1 VRTTRIL
8 LIVTVVACALG
19 TLAAPAAFAA
29 NEIVY
34 RCDLDI
40 CLLDPANPSAVTN
53 LTDNG
58 EASYDEKPIW
68 SPDGKK
74 VAFVSDY
81 TKAGHGQKNVFVM
94 EPGAAEQS
102 VNLATQITEYSS
114 GGKTIGELAWSPDG
128 SRIAYRRGNNSNDDE
143 VLVVNADGTSTFPL
157 TIGSPGDNKHP
168 TWSADSSKI
177 AYSSGNQIYV
187 ASSTGGL
194 GTALANGVG
203 REPEFSPDGTRVAFD
218 WPNGIADYVDLRI
231 VNADGSGSPVT
242 VVDPFPYSEW
252 TFAAW
257 SPDSGRVAY
266 RGHGEGEDF
275 DVRVVNANGTGDHA
289 LPGSSAENVYA
300 PSWSPDGKRVAYEAY
315 RWMPSPNNNIYV
327 ANADGSGSEVPL
339 TTNGKSYEPVW
350 LVIGSAQQKP
360 PPNPGSKKPKVVWIT
375 KRIPFTPG
383 QPFHMLIVGCD
394 APVCSTSSEGKMKAS
409 RAAGL
414 SFRSAPQSASR
425 RSKGGKRPKWVV
437 VGHGKKK
444 LKQGQTRKLTMRL
457 NKAGTAAVE
466 KLGKATIQVT
476 VTIKVSGRKKPY
488 RFSHAIHLYLKQAG
502 GKH

>member
-1 VRTTRIL
+1 MTCSRL
-8 LIVTVVACALG
+8 LVLTAVACALG
-19 TLAAPAAFAA
+19 AVTAPAAFAA

-58 EASYDEKPIW
+58 ETSYDEKPIW

-94 EPGAAEQS
+94 EPGAADQGI
-102 VNLATQITEYSS
+102 NLATQITEYSS
-114 GGKTIGELAWSPDG
+114 GSKVISELAWSPDG
-128 SRIAYRRGNNSNDDE
+128 SRIAYQRGNNVNDDE
-143 VLVVNADGTSTFPL
+143 VAVVNADGTTTFPL
-157 TIGSPGDNKHP
+157 TIGSPGDDKHP

-177 AYSSGNQIYV
+177 AYSSGNQVYV

-194 GTALANGVG
+194 GTALANGAG
-203 REPEFSPDGTRVAFD
+203 REPQWSPDGTK
-218 WPNGIADYVDLRI
+218 IAYDLPTGLSDYVDLRI
-231 VNADGSGSPVT
+231 VNADGGSPVT

-266 RGHGEGEDF
+266 RGHGEGEDY
-275 DVRVVNANGTGDHA
+275 DVRVVNANGGGDHA
-289 LPGSSAENVYA
+289 LPGSTAETVYA
-300 PSWSPDGKRVAYEAY
+300 PSWSPDGSRVVYEAY
-315 RWMPSPNNNIYV
+315 RWTPTTSNNLYV
-327 ANADGSGSEVPL
+327 ANADGSGAEVPL

-350 LVIGSAQQKP
+350 RVIGTAPQEP

-375 KRIPFTPG
+375 KRIPWTGGPV
-383 QPFHMLIVGCD
+383 HMLTVGCD
-394 APVCSTSSEGKMKAS
+394 APSCSTSTTGKMKGGM
-409 RAAGL
+409 AAGIL
-414 SFRSAPQSASR
+414 RPAPVSASGKPK
-425 RSKGGKRPKWVV
+425 SGKRPKWIV
-437 VGHGKKK
+437 VGQGKAK
-444 LKQGQTRKLTMRL
+444 LKEGQTRKLSLTI
-457 NKAGTAAVE
+457 NKTGAAILE

-476 VTIKVSGRKKPY
+476 VTIKVTGRKKPY
-488 RFSHAIHLYLKQAG
+488 RFSHAIHLYVKKS
-502 GKH
+502 GKKH